1 VLNNLYICETKQIS
15 MQTQNNEPLYCEC
28 CGAKLL
34 GRWESVSKGLV
45 KSLVKLKEQVIKTNT
60 NSVHL
65 KHLTLSKSEY
75 NNFQKLRYHGLVA
88 RVKNQ
93 SGEIETGY
101 WLLTKRGNLFLNNT
115 LSIPKKVLI
124 FRNSIVDRSLEATKV
139 KDVLVNEEPYWFEK
153 HDLEFQWI
161 DVLDVEGDSS
171 ILSDENG
178 QTKLF

>member
-1 VLNNLYICETKQIS
+1 
-15 MQTQNNEPLYCEC
+15 MQTKNNEELYCEC

-45 KSLVKLKEQVIKTNT
+45 KSLVKLKKQVIKTNT
-60 NSVHL
+60 NAVHL
-65 KHLTLSKSEY
+65 KELTLSKSEY

-101 WLLTKRGNLFLNNT
+101 WLLTKRGNLFLNNE
-115 LSIPKKVLI
+115 INVPKKVLI
-124 FRNSIVDRSLEATKV
+124 FRNSIVDKSFEITNV
-139 KDVLVNEEPYWFEK
+139 KEVLINEEPYWFEK
-153 HDLEFQWI
+153 ADFQFQWI
-161 DVLDVEGDSS
+161 DVMDLEGDTSL
-171 ILSDENG
+171 LSDKNG